1 MKKLLPG
8 IMFLF
13 AILSSCQKENSIT
26 AEAHRLEIEAWHEKQ
41 MASLKSE
48 SGWLNLIGLY
58 WLEEGENSFGSGDEV
73 DLKIENSLF
82 PETLGIFFLEAG
94 KVYFEPKLL
103 GVESEGA
110 LVEEKILIFDPN
122 DKITKPLAFESLH
135 WVIIKRSDAFG
146 VRLRDY
152 EADAVNKFEGVEQYP
167 IDLNWRIEAKFIPY
181 ESSKTIS
188 ITNVIGQTTQNPTPG
203 YLRFQINGETFT
215 LDALDGNEEELY
227 LIFADET
234 SGRETY
240 GGGRYMYVKKAD
252 DSGNVIIDFNKAYN
266 PPCVYT
272 AHATCPLPPRQN
284 MLDVAITAGHKNY
297 GDH

>member
-1 MKKLLPG
+1 MKKSLLG
-8 IMFLF
+8 IIFLF
-13 AILSSCQKENSIT
+13 AFLSSCHKENSIT

-48 SGWLNLIGLY
+48 NGWLNLIGLY
-58 WLEEGENSFGSGDEV
+58 WLEEGENSFGSGAEV
-73 DLKIENSLF
+73 DLKLENKIF
-82 PETLGIFFLEAG
+82 PETLGIFFLEEG
-94 KVYFEPKLL
+94 KVYFEPKVE
-103 GVESEGA
+103 GVESEGSV
-110 LVEEKILIFDPN
+110 VENKILIFDPEG
-122 DKITKPLAFESLH
+122 KINKPLTLGSLH

-152 EADAVNKFEGVEQYP
+152 EADVVSNFEGVEQYP

-181 ESSKTIS
+181 ESSKTIP
-188 ITNVIGQTTQNPTPG
+188 ITNVIGQTTENPSPG
-203 YLRFQINGETFT
+203 YLKFQIGDKTFT

-284 MLDVAITAGHKNY
+284 MLEVAITAGHKNY